1 MENNITAVQFIKEQ
15 IELHSD
21 TSFFNIDWDK
31 FDALIRE
38 AKEMEKE
45 QIINAYIKGFCNK
58 DITAVCN
65 EDIRAKQYYNETFKS
80 E

>member
-21 TSFFNIDWDK
+21 TSFFNIDWNK
-31 FDALIRE
+31 FDEIIER
-38 AKEMEKE
+38 AKKIEKE
-45 QIINAYIKGFCNK
+45 IIRKAYLDGRDNEYATSK
-58 DITAVCN
+58 D
-65 EDIRAKQYYNETFKS
+65 YYNETFKS

>member
-1 MENNITAVQFIKEQ
+1 MKQTAVEWLADNIMPMIPFNTLEYRNNFIKFIEQ
-15 IELHSD
+15 
-21 TSFFNIDWDK
+21 
-31 FDALIRE
+31 

-65 EDIRAKQYYNETFKS
+65 EDIRAKQYYYETFKS

>member
-1 MENNITAVQFIKEQ
+1 MENNITAVRFIKEQ

-31 FDALIRE
+31 FDEIIDK
-38 AKEMEKE
+38 AKQMEKE
-45 QIINAYIKGFCNK
+45 HIIDAYNNG
-58 DITAVCN
+58 
-65 EDIRAKQYYNETFKS
+65 EDRSAELYYNETFKS

>member
-1 MENNITAVQFIKEQ
+1 MENNITAVRFIKEQ

-31 FDALIRE
+31 FDEIIDK
-38 AKEMEKE
+38 AKQMEKE
-45 QIINAYIKGFCNK
+45 HIIDAYNNGEDRSAEDYIKK
-58 DITAVCN
+58 
-65 EDIRAKQYYNETFKS
+65 TFKS